1 MARRAYRRP
10 VSETD
15 LATLRPF
22 YETGRDTVGFET
34 GIQKA
39 IERLLV
45 APEFLFRVER
55 DPVDVAAGAAYGLTD
70 LELASRLS
78 MFLWSDIPDEPL
90 LAAAEAGRLSQPAE
104 RERQV
109 RRMLA
114 HPKARALVDNFATQW
129 LQLGRI
135 RGVVPDVDVFYEF
148 DENLRADMEQET
160 VLFLDHAIR
169 EDRGLPELLSAND
182 TFVNERLARHYGI
195 AGVYGERF
203 RRVEVNDDRGGL
215 LGQASLLT
223 LTAYPTRTSPVLRG
237 KWVLDNL
244 LGMPPSDPP
253 DNVPA
258 LADNNGAAEPKSVRE
273 RLELHRANPACAS
286 CHRMM
291 DPPGF
296 ALEHFDAIG
305 RWRATDADGAP
316 VDAVGALADG
326 TEVDGPAALR
336 RAVLAYETSFVRT
349 VTEKLLTYAVGRR
362 MVAADQPAI
371 RKIVA
376 DAADDYRWS
385 SIILGVVESVPFQ
398 MRRSES

>member
-1 MARRAYRRP
+1 
-10 VSETD
+10 
-15 LATLRPF
+15 
-22 YETGRDTVGFET
+22 
-34 GIQKA
+34 
-39 IERLLV
+39 
-45 APEFLFRVER
+45 
-55 DPVDVAAGAAYGLTD
+55 
-70 LELASRLS
+70 
-78 MFLWSDIPDEPL
+78 
-90 LAAAEAGRLSQPAE
+90 
-104 RERQV
+104 
-109 RRMLA
+109 
-114 HPKARALVDNFATQW
+114 
-129 LQLGRI
+129 
-135 RGVVPDVDVFYEF
+135 VVPDVDVFYEF

>member
-1 MARRAYRRP
+1 MGSPISNWRRGCPCSCGAIFPMSPCSRRP
-10 VSETD
+10 KPPSSPRAASERAATSEKAQWSTPSDVS
-15 LATLRPF
+15 LAN
-22 YETGRDTVGFET
+22 
-34 GIQKA
+34 
-39 IERLLV
+39 
-45 APEFLFRVER
+45 
-55 DPVDVAAGAAYGLTD
+55 
-70 LELASRLS
+70 
-78 MFLWSDIPDEPL
+78 
-90 LAAAEAGRLSQPAE
+90 
-104 RERQV
+104 ERQV

-258 LADNNGAAEPKSVRE
+258 LADNHGAAEPKSVRE